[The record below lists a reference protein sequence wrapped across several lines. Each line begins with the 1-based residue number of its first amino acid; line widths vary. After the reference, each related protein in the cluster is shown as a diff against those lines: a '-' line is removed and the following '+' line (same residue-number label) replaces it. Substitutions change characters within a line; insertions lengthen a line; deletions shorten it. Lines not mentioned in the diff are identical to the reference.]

1 MSKLTRT
8 KIEMFNVENAYTI
21 TQIRNKEFQFES
33 IDNALNYPRFEI
45 ENIVDVKNGKK
56 IRCDSEAEV
65 ILLTYLEEAIALYEK
80 DDEQHTYR
88 CLRGLW

>member
-45 ENIVDVKNGKK
+45 KNIVDVKNGKK